1 MSGESAGSSAFRE
14 YERRRANEL
23 AAIDVRRSR
32 VKERFGGGRIG
43 SAIAAVTVDDS
54 VKASTHVWKQGV
66 IGEHKV
72 AQVLDGLAGAEL
84 IALHD
89 RKLPR
94 SRANVDHLVVTP
106 SGVWVIDAKRYIG
119 KRPERYQEGGLF
131 STLSVGLKVGGRK
144 RDSLIDGILGQVDQ
158 VQAAVGENVPV
169 HGALC
174 FVDADWPM
182 FGGSFAVRGIEVLWP
197 KRLPKLLKRSSEVKL
212 DVQDI
217 AASLSQKFLPA

>member
-23 AAIDVRRSR
+23 AAIDVQRSR

-54 VKASTHVWKQGV
+54 VKASTHVWKQGA
-66 IGEHKV
+66 IGEQKV

-89 RKLPR
+89 RKLPK
-94 SRANVDHLVVTP
+94 SRANFDHLVVTP

-119 KRPERYQEGGLF
+119 KRPERYQEGGFF
-131 STLSVGLKVGGRK
+131 SAASVGLKVGGRK
-144 RDSLIDGILGQVDQ
+144 RDSLIDGILRQVDQ
-158 VQAAVGENVPV
+158 VQTVAGENVPV
-169 HGALC
+169 RGALC
-174 FVDADWPM
+174 FVDSDWPV
-182 FGGSFAVRGIEVLWP
+182 FGGSFAVRGVEVLWP
-197 KRLPKLLKRSSEVKL
+197 KRLPKLLQQSSDFKL
-212 DVQDI
+212 NVQEI
-217 AASLSQKFLPA
+217 AALLSQKFVPA